1 MADPYKVLQVSPSAS
16 DEEIKAAYRELVRKY
31 HPDNYNGNPLSDLA
45 TEKMQEINE
54 AYDQIT
60 AMRQNGN
67 GSSSGNGQA
76 GNGYRAG
83 GSQFADIRRLIA
95 SRRVTEAEE
104 LLDGVPENRRDAEWY
119 FLKGTVQQLRGWLDD
134 AYRNYAAACDMDPQ
148 NPEYKNAFS
157 QLNWQRQ
164 HARPYGGGFGGGYG
178 QPVQAGGCS
187 ICDICA
193 TLYCM
198 DCMCDCFRGGC

>member
-1 MADPYKVLQVSPSAS
+1 MADPYKVLQVPPTAS

-60 AMRQNGN
+60 AMRQNGAA
-67 GSSSGNGQA
+67 SGGYTA
-76 GNGYRAG
+76 GE
-83 GSQFADIRRLIA
+83 SQFADIRRLIT

-134 AYRNYAAACDMDPQ
+134 AYRNYATACDMDPQ

-178 QPVQAGGCS
+178 RPVQTGSCS
-187 ICDICA
+187 ICDICTA
-193 TLYCM
+193 MMCM

>member
-16 DEEIKAAYRELVRKY
+16 DEEVKAAYRELVRKY

-60 AMRQNGN
+60 AMRRNTG
-67 GSSSGNGQA
+67 A
-76 GNGYRAG
+76 GNGAG
-83 GSQFADIRRLIA
+83 GSYAKNGASQFADIRRLIA

-104 LLDGVPENRRDAEWY
+104 LLDVVPENRRDAEWH

-164 HARPYGGGFGGGYG
+164 HARPYGGGFGGDYSRG
-178 QPVQAGGCS
+178 QPMQAGGCS
-187 ICDICA
+187 ICDICTA
-193 TLYCM
+193 MMCM